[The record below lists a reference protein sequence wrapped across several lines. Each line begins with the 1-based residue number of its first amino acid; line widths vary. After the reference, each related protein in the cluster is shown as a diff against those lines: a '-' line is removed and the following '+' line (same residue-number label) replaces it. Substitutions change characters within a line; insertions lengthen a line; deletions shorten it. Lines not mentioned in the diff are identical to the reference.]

1 MKKVVILIL
10 FSLFL
15 TGCSSTRKPLV
26 CENLKETGSYD
37 LYHSV
42 RVSENN
48 EGIESFTIIDKYV
61 IRENFVHQIDDIA
74 NSLEGNYTMYSNVK
88 GIIVDKEKKNNIYTV
103 TVHMDINNLDPSYKE
118 LILGTY
124 KNAEDVKKDLEND
137 FDKYK
142 CSYKY

>member
-15 TGCSSTRKPLV
+15 TGCSSSRKPLV
-26 CENLKETGSYD
+26 CENLQETGSYD

-48 EGIESFTIIDKYV
+48 EGIESFTIIDKYN

>member
-1 MKKVVILIL
+1 MKKIIILML

-26 CENLKETGSYD
+26 CEKVKETGSYD
-37 LYHSV
+37 LYYNV
-42 RVSENN
+42 KVIENN
-48 EGIESFTIIDKYV
+48 EGIESLTIIDKYV
-61 IRENFVHQIDDIA
+61 IRENFAHQIDDIA
-74 NSLEGNYTMYSNVK
+74 NSLEGNYTMYSNIK

-118 LILGTY
+118 LVLSTY
-124 KNAEDVKKDLEND
+124 KTPEDIKKDLEND
-137 FDKYK
+137 FNKFK